1 MTESVLLKKSEN
13 LTIRTP
19 DQHLRVFISSSIRE
33 LSQER
38 EVVKNTIEQLHL
50 IPVLFESGARPHPPQ
65 ELYRAYLSQS
75 HIFIGIYG
83 QSYGWVAPGMEISGL
98 EDEYRLASN
107 LPRLVYIKNPTP
119 NREPALK
126 TMLNRIKDEN
136 STCYKYFSTPE
147 ELETLIKDD
156 LMLIL
161 SESFERSLMGAGSI
175 GPQDAGLQTN
185 LPNELNQFVGRAQ
198 QIASLTCLFQEDDAR
213 LVTLTGPG
221 GVGKTR
227 LSLKIASKMVD
238 QFEHGVWQ
246 VEFASLTDSSLIT
259 RYVANV
265 FGLREERDLPLDQ
278 ILLDY
283 LSDKDLLLVMDNCE
297 HIINEVAQL
306 VEAILCRA
314 PKVRILATSR
324 EPLGLFGEHIRDIS
338 PLSIPPLQDQL
349 EIEQL
354 TDYEAVSLFVE
365 RAKAV
370 APDFDLSEQNAAV
383 VAEICARLDGIPL
396 AIELAAARVRVLAV
410 EEIAARLDDRFR
422 LLSGNPRALP
432 RQQTLKALIDW
443 SYDLLKEKERV
454 LLRRL
459 SVFSGGWTLQAIE
472 EVCSDESIE
481 AHEMLDLLTCLVD
494 KSLVI
499 AKFNGKDKRYQ
510 FLDTIFKYSQARLV
524 EHNEN
529 DEFANRHAEYFTAMV
544 KASYGKLWGPNQA
557 DTLDILDAELDNLRT
572 ALAWMANA
580 PGDEESMLRMAGSLW
595 RFWEIRGYISE
606 GRGWLERALE
616 KNSEAS
622 TYLRANGLRG
632 AGNLARQQGDYEQAK
647 LMHEQSLALF
657 REMGDEYTLWTAREL
672 DVLGE
677 IAQYQGDYDLATD
690 LHSESLTLRYEIGDK
705 EGIAVSL
712 GQLGVI
718 ALDRGRNQL
727 ARELLEESLR
737 LNRELGDKLYTAL
750 SLNNLGFVAYH
761 LCEYRHAI
769 SLFEEAVSIYRE
781 LNDRPGI
788 SNTLLNL
795 GNVLKD
801 QGEFKLAKSYYSEC
815 LVIKN
820 EIGDKRGI
828 ARATTALAEV
838 VFLQGNYLRAAELAE
853 QSLSLSRDLS
863 FKRGVIVS
871 LILMAYIA
879 HYQGDYDGAYSLAE
893 ESLTLSTGLEYPRAM
908 AYAKEVFGLSAYAGG
923 ELVTAKELLQEALDL
938 FQKINDKRSAALSM
952 INLARTAYR
961 QGDHASAMGY
971 LDESLSIAREL
982 ETQWILGFVLE
993 IMGLLQRSEGNY
1005 GRALEL
1011 FQESLRISVEQG
1023 NQQGIANCLGALAG
1037 LAVMTGQ
1044 PKRAARWFAAADKL
1058 RQWMGARMG
1067 EDDQREYER
1076 CLNKLRDQLDEGTF
1090 QTLWSEGYSMTTEQV
1105 IDDLKNWQSILIA
1118 ESETALL

>member
-1 MTESVLLKKSEN
+1 MDNALLTRTDN
-13 LTIRTP
+13 ITIRTP
-19 DQHLRVFISSSIRE
+19 DQRLRVFISSSIRE

-98 EDEYRLASN
+98 EDEYRLASD
-107 LPRLVYIKNPTP
+107 LPRLIYIKNPAS
-119 NREPALK
+119 NREPALNN
-126 TMLNRIKDEN
+126 MLDWIRAES
-136 STCYKYFSTPE
+136 STCYKYFSTVE

-161 SESFERSLMGAGSI
+161 SESFERSLMGGSTI
-175 GPQDAGLQTN
+175 GPQYAGPQTN
-185 LPNELNQFVGRAQ
+185 LPNELNRFIGRAQ
-198 QIASLTCLFQEDDAR
+198 QLASLTCLFQKDDAR
-213 LVTLTGPG
+213 FVTLTGPG

-227 LSLKIASKMVD
+227 LALKIASKMVD

-246 VEFASLTDSSLIT
+246 VELAPLTDASLIT

-265 FGLREERDLPLDQ
+265 FGLRETRELPLDQ

-283 LSDKDLLLVMDNCE
+283 LSDKGLLLVMDNCE
-297 HIINEVAQL
+297 HIIHEVAQL
-306 VEAILCRA
+306 VEAILCHA

-324 EPLGLFGEHIRDIS
+324 EPLGLVGEHIRDIS
-338 PLSIPPLQDQL
+338 PLSIPPSQDQI

-370 APDFDLSEQNAAV
+370 MPAFDLSEQNAAT

-396 AIELAAARVRVLAV
+396 AIELAAARVRVLTV
-410 EEIAARLDDRFR
+410 EDIAARLDDRFR
-422 LLSGNPRALP
+422 LLTGNRRALP

-454 LLRRL
+454 LFRRL

-472 EVCSDESIE
+472 EVCSDDSIE
-481 AHEMLDLLTCLVD
+481 ADEILDLLTCLVD
-494 KSLVI
+494 KSLVVV
-499 AKFNGKDKRYQ
+499 KFNGKNERYQ
-510 FLDTIFKYSQARLV
+510 FLDTIFKYSQARLL
-524 EHNEN
+524 EHNEY
-529 DEFANRHAEYFTAMV
+529 DEFAARHAKYFTALV
-544 KASYGKLWGPNQA
+544 EASYGKLWGPTQV
-557 DTLDILDAELDNLRT
+557 DTLSILEAELDNLRT

-580 PGDEESMLRMAGSLW
+580 PGNDELLLRMAGSLW

-606 GRGWLERALE
+606 GRSLLERALD
-616 KNSEAS
+616 KNPESS

-647 LMHEQSLALF
+647 LMHGQSLSLF

-677 IAQYQGDYDLATD
+677 IAQYQGEYELATD
-690 LHSESLTLRYEIGDK
+690 LHSESLAIRYEIGDK

-718 ALDRGRNQL
+718 ALDRGQNQQ

-737 LNRELGDKLYTAL
+737 LNRELGDRLYTAL

-801 QGEFKLAKSYYSEC
+801 QGEFEPAKSYYGEC

-879 HYQGDYDGAYSLAE
+879 HYQGDYDGANSLAE
-893 ESLTLSTGLEYPRAM
+893 ESLALSSGLDYPRAM
-908 AYAKEVFGLSAYAGG
+908 AYAKEVLGLGAYAQGDL
-923 ELVTAKELLQEALDL
+923 ETAKELLQDALDI
-938 FQKINDKRSAALSM
+938 FQKIDDKRSAALSLT
-952 INLARTAYR
+952 NLARTAYR
-961 QGDHASAMGY
+961 QGDLPSAMGF

-982 ETQWILGFVLE
+982 ETRWILGFVLE

-1011 FQESLRISVEQG
+1011 FQESLQISVEQG
-1023 NQQGIANCLGALAG
+1023 NQQGIANCLGALGG
-1037 LAVMTGQ
+1037 LAAMTGQ
-1044 PKRAARWFAAADKL
+1044 PKSAARWFAVAEKL
-1058 RQWMGARMG
+1058 RQQMGARMG
-1067 EDDQREYER
+1067 EDDQREYEM
-1076 CLNKLRDQLDEGTF
+1076 CLDRLRKQLDETIF
-1090 QTLWSEGYSMTTEQV
+1090 QSLWSEGYSMTTEQV
-1105 IDDLKNWQSILIA
+1105 IEDLKSWQSILIA
-1118 ESETALL
+1118 QSEKAL